1 MRINLVMGFFLPMPP
16 VAGGATEK
24 SWHELALEF
33 ARRGHSVT
41 ILSRQWPGWP
51 DRETRDGVHHV
62 RLRGCNHTRRLTL
75 NLWHDFWWSLRVW
88 RALPPADVTVVNCV
102 ALPVWLGWWR
112 RGTGRLAVMTG
123 RVPKGQYRLYRRL
136 DRVLAVSST
145 VRDAVLAENHSLVAL
160 TRVVGYPIRWSE
172 LARPHPSGHGPVTI
186 GYIGRLNREK
196 GLDLLVAAL
205 GMLAKQPGLP
215 AWRVVICGPTS
226 VAQGGS
232 GEEYALQLK
241 QTLAASLP
249 AGSFELRPAEFD
261 SGRLAETYR
270 SLDVFCYPSLA
281 LAGET
286 FGVAIVE
293 AMAAGAVPIV
303 SDLPCFLDF
312 LHPAGNGEVFARNDD
327 DAPARLAQLIAAL
340 LADPARRAR
349 LADNAR
355 ATAQRYDFAEFATRL
370 LEDFSTLK

>member
-1 MRINLVMGFFLPMPP
+1 M
-16 VAGGATEK
+16 AG
-24 SWHELALEF
+24 
-33 ARRGHSVT
+33 R
-41 ILSRQWPGWP
+41 
-51 DRETRDGVHHV
+51 
-62 RLRGCNHTRRLTL
+62 
-75 NLWHDFWWSLRVW
+75 
-88 RALPPADVTVVNCV
+88 
-102 ALPVWLGWWR
+102 
-112 RGTGRLAVMTG
+112 
-123 RVPKGQYRLYRRL
+123 YRRL

-145 VRDAVLAENHSLVAL
+145 VRDAVLAENRRLDAL

-172 LARPHPSGHGPVTI
+172 HARARSTARGPVTI
-186 GYIGRLNREK
+186 GYVGRLNREK

-205 GMLAKQPGLP
+205 AILAKQTSLP
-215 AWRVVICGPTS
+215 AWRVVICGPSS

-232 GEEYALQLK
+232 SEDYARQLE

-261 SGRLAETYR
+261 SALLAEIYR

-281 LAGET
+281 LEGET
-286 FGVAIVE
+286 FGVAVVE

-312 LHPAGNGEVFARNDD
+312 LRPGQNGEIFARNAD
-327 DAPARLAQLIAAL
+327 DAPVQLAQLIAAL

-355 ATAQRYDFAEFATRL
+355 VTARRYDFAEFATRL